1 MAAILAAQPAV
12 AEVKL
17 LKCPN
22 AEAVSAGCKNFEQ
35 TGLTWMYELNVA
47 ADKDKRIVKLVVPVS
62 ANVGL
67 EMTSTD
73 NLQNVY
79 TTIEEQR
86 REYAYRPIADNQ
98 ASFVAFTI
106 WATDSTKF
114 KKGQASIGYAQGEA
128 ALVHSDVEA
137 PKPLPNGIRI
147 MFGVGN
153 SFKLD
158 DSAEFAI
165 TDDGKTLVLEQDS
178 KNRAEGYI
186 GALFK
191 LKEIGKA
198 KRRRLDA
205 LVSLQFGEGERG
217 ALNGFLFGLGYQI
230 NPSLSIVGG
239 YSLRRGQELSPGFR
253 AAASQFITEQK
264 QSSDPNVA
272 RDFERFE
279 LNDDSLMFDGLPLNR
294 PGSEGRFFP
303 GRPIINSF
311 NSAFSIGIAIPLDL
325 VGVFKNK

>member
-1 MAAILAAQPAV
+1 MNDHTQRNRLLPAVTLMAAILAAQPAV

-191 LKEIGKA
+191 LNLVWAFADLFNG
-198 KRRRLDA
+198 LMA
-205 LVSLQFGEGERG
+205 LPNLI
-217 ALNGFLFGLGYQI
+217 ALLL
-230 NPSLSIVGG
+230 
-239 YSLRRGQELSPGFR
+239 LSPIIFSETRSYLKDKANFAGL
-253 AAASQFITEQK
+253 AHESKKQK
-264 QSSDPNVA
+264 
-272 RDFERFE
+272 
-279 LNDDSLMFDGLPLNR
+279 
-294 PGSEGRFFP
+294 
-303 GRPIINSF
+303 
-311 NSAFSIGIAIPLDL
+311 
-325 VGVFKNK
+325 